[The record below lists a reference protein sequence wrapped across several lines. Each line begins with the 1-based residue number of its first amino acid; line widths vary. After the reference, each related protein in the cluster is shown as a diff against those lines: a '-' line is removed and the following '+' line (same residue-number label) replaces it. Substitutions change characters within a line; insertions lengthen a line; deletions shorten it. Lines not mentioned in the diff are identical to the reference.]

1 MICTIKL
8 CESPNTNKIE
18 NMKKF
23 DRWILD
29 GRPRPASLDYDRTVH
44 RIENLK
50 ACSDA
55 SIENYLLI
63 CYQYRL
69 MNAFK
74 EVEKEFN
81 LRRDL
86 AGKKAFDGKI
96 TATDIVDAEKF
107 NIITNVLNG
116 TPPHIILDECKRHS
130 PELKYAYIALLT
142 AIIANK
148 SVVAGCF
155 KDALIN
161 TWHQSINDIKKT
173 LVEMRGCDDA
183 ILEILGLIR
192 RGGEAAN

>member
-1 MICTIKL
+1 
-8 CESPNTNKIE
+8 
-18 NMKKF
+18 MKKF

-29 GRPRPASLDYDRTVH
+29 GRPRRSSADYDPTVH

-63 CYQYRL
+63 CRQYHFE
-69 MNAFK
+69 NAFK
-74 EVEKEFN
+74 EIEKEFN
-81 LRRDL
+81 LRQGN
-86 AGKKAFDGKI
+86 AGKKTFDGKI
-96 TATDIVDAEKF
+96 TATDIADAEKF
-107 NIITNVLNG
+107 NTITNVLND
-116 TPPHIILDECKRHS
+116 TPPRSILDECKRHS

-142 AIIANK
+142 AIIAKK

-155 KDALIN
+155 KDALIDM
-161 TWHQSINDIKKT
+161 WHQSIDDIKKT

-192 RGGEAAN
+192 RGAGGAN